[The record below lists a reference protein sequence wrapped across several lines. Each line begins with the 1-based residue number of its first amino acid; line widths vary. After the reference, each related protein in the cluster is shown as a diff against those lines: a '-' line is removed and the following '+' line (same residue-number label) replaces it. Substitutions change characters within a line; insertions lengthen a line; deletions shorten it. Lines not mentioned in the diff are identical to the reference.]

1 MRRIFLIM
9 CVLTLNST
17 FANTFIEITKKHCYD
32 CHNPKKEKGDVDLTL
47 FKSSKDFYLYY
58 DLLKDFYSQ
67 VKSGEMPP
75 EEDSTMTD
83 AERKSL
89 VDYLGNIIHTLENKS
104 SNKTGSTKIRRLT
117 AYEYDNSV
125 KHVTGLDLKLSQAFP
140 SNGGGSEGFQNDS
153 AIMSVSPLLFEKYLT
168 AAEEISMYSQFD
180 LKKGFTFSKSEVQPE
195 SKSATVAKV
204 KNSIQRSLAKFYPAN
219 FSIEKFL
226 PRLMEAANEFNKSGR
241 SASKLKEL
249 PKKYGLHEHIIRR
262 GIIYFSNTA
271 NKTIMERDA
280 LRPWFLLKQEKFDSK
295 KAKEYSQ
302 EFLKVWKDSM
312 ALLKSLEGVKKK
324 NYLIFKNNIENIF
337 NFTDKEVASMI
348 DGKGYKKYRESKMV
362 LDFLEN
368 GLKTQYK
375 REIAL
380 MLIPHIRSL
389 MFSAFRKPP
398 QEKEVLLMTKDFMT
412 TTQQFG
418 LAVAARIFVIRTF
431 TSMQF
436 TYRHEYKTGK
446 TTKVNDYE
454 LANRLSYFLWAS
466 PPDKELMKLAGEK
479 KLSDSKI
486 LEQQVRR
493 MLKDRKSSGLAKYF
507 ASHWLMFDEII
518 GHEGTS
524 TEKFPQFTP
533 ELAKDMWLES
543 AICFEYIVK
552 NDRSVLEIIDAD
564 YTFLNGRLR
573 KHYGLGGG
581 SSKFTKVKLRDKR
594 RGGITGHASVLTLT
608 SAALR
613 TSPILRGN
621 WVNQAL
627 LGTPTPPAPANVEP
641 LPDEEVVDKNL
652 SLKKQL
658 ESHRKNPQCKGCHQ
672 RIDPLGF
679 PLENFDP
686 IGRWRDQYE
695 KAPIDAHGDLS
706 DGKIISGPEGL
717 KKHLLREKENY
728 LKHMSRKLLAYALGR
743 SIEYYDYYMINE
755 MVKSLKENDYRFS
768 SMVIKIVNSYQFQ
781 HKN

>member
-1 MRRIFLIM
+1 MRRIALLL
-9 CVLTLNST
+9 CVLCLNGYG
-17 FANTFIEITKKHCYD
+17 NGFIEITKKHCYE
-32 CHNPKKEKGDVDLTL
+32 CHNPKNEKGDVDLTL
-47 FKSSKDFYLYY
+47 FKSTKDFYLYY

-67 VKSGEMPP
+67 VKSGDMPP
-75 EEDSTMTD
+75 EEDSTMS
-83 AERKSL
+83 ASERKSL
-89 VDYLGNIIHTLENKS
+89 VDYLGSIIHKLENNA
-104 SNKTGSTKIRRLT
+104 SNKTGSTRIRRLT
-117 AYEYDNSV
+117 GYEYDNSV
-125 KHVTGLDLKLSQAFP
+125 KHVTGLDLKLSANFP

-153 AIMSVSPLLFEKYLT
+153 GIMSVSPLLFEKYLT
-168 AAEEISMYSQFD
+168 AAEEISMHSQFD

-195 SKSATVAKV
+195 SKAATEARV
-204 KNSIQRSLAKFYPAN
+204 KKDIQRLLAKFYPRN
-219 FSIEKFL
+219 FSIERFL
-226 PRLMEAANEFNKSGR
+226 PRLMEATNEFNKSGR
-241 SASKLKEL
+241 SAAKLKEL
-249 PKKYGLHEHIIRR
+249 PKKYGLNEHIIRR
-262 GIIYFSNTA
+262 GIIYFSSTA

-280 LRPWFLLKQEKFDSK
+280 LRPWFLLKQEKFDNK
-295 KAKEYSQ
+295 KAKEHSR
-302 EFLKVWKDSM
+302 EFIKVWKESM
-312 ALLKSLEGVKKK
+312 ALLKSLDGVKKK

-337 NFTDKEVASMI
+337 NFTDKEVASMV
-348 DGKGYKKYRESKMV
+348 DQNAFKKYRESKMV

-368 GLKTQYK
+368 GLKTQFK

-380 MLIPHIRSL
+380 MLMPHVRSL

-398 QEKEVLLMTKDFMT
+398 ADKEVILMTKDFMS

-418 LAVAARIFVIRTF
+418 LAIAARIFVIRTF

-436 TYRHEYKTGK
+436 TYRHEHKAGK
-446 TTKVNDYE
+446 PTKINDYE

-479 KLSDSKI
+479 KLSDSKV

-524 TEKFPQFTP
+524 VEKFPQFTP

-552 NDRSVLEIIDAD
+552 NDRSVLEVIDAD

-573 KHYGLGGG
+573 RHYGIGGG
-581 SSKFTKVKLRDKR
+581 SSKFTKVMLRDKK

-641 LPDEEVVDKNL
+641 LPDEEVVNKNL

-658 ESHRKNPQCKGCHQ
+658 ESHRKRSECKGCHSK
-672 RIDPLGF
+672 IDPLGF
-679 PLENFDP
+679 PLENYDP
-686 IGRWRDQYE
+686 IGRWRGKYE
-695 KAPIDAHGDLS
+695 KAPIDATGETNE
-706 DGKIISGPEGL
+706 GKTINGPEGL
-717 KKHLLREKENY
+717 KKYLLKEKDNY

-743 SIEYYDYYMINE
+743 SIEYYDFYMINE

-768 SMVIKIVNSYQFQ
+768 AMVINIVKSYQFQ

>member
-1 MRRIFLIM
+1 MRRIVLLL
-9 CVLTLNST
+9 CVLCTGGYGN
-17 FANTFIEITKKHCYD
+17 NFIEITKKHCYE

-47 FKSSKDFYLYY
+47 FKSTKDFYLYY

-67 VKSGEMPP
+67 VKSGDMPP

-83 AERKSL
+83 SERKSL
-89 VDYLGNIIHTLENKS
+89 VDYLGSIIHKLENNA
-104 SNKTGSTKIRRLT
+104 SNKTGSTRIRRLT
-117 AYEYDNSV
+117 GYEYDNSV
-125 KHVTGLDLKLSQAFP
+125 KHVTGLDLKLSENFP

-168 AAEEISMYSQFD
+168 AAEEISTYSHFD
-180 LKKGFTFSKSEVQPE
+180 LKKGFSFSKKESQPE
-195 SKSATVAKV
+195 PKAVSETKVRKS
-204 KNSIQRSLAKFYPAN
+204 IERLLAKFYPRN
-219 FSIEKFL
+219 FSFEQYL
-226 PRLMEAANEFNKSGR
+226 PKLMEATNEFNLSGR
-241 SASKLKEL
+241 SVSKLKEL

-280 LRPWFLLKQEKFDSK
+280 LRSWFLLKQDKYDRK
-295 KAKEYSQ
+295 KAKELSRKFVQ
-302 EFLKVWKDSM
+302 EWKDSM

-324 NYLIFKNNIENIF
+324 NYLIFKNNIDSLF
-337 NFTDKEVASMI
+337 NFTDKEVASMV
-348 DGKGYKKYRESKMV
+348 DEKTFKKFRESKMI

-380 MLIPHIRSL
+380 MLIPHIRSF

-398 QEKEVLLMTKDFMT
+398 EEKEVLLMTKDLMET
-412 TTQQFG
+412 TKEFG
-418 LAVAARIFVIRTF
+418 LAIAARIFVIRTF
-431 TSMQF
+431 ASMKF
-436 TYRHEYKTGK
+436 TYRHEHKAGK
-446 TTKVNDYE
+446 PTKINDYE

-466 PPDKELMKLAGEK
+466 PPDKELLKLAGEK
-479 KLSDSKI
+479 KLSKKSV
-486 LEQQVRR
+486 LEQQVKR
-493 MLKDRKSSGLAKYF
+493 MLKDRQSSGLAKYF

-524 TEKFPQFTP
+524 IEKFPQFTP

-573 KHYGLGGG
+573 KHYGLGAG
-581 SSKFTKVKLRDKR
+581 SSKFTKVMLRDKR

-641 LPDEEVVDKNL
+641 LPDEEVVNKNL

-658 ESHRKNPQCKGCHQ
+658 ESHRKRPQCKGCHQ

-679 PLENFDP
+679 PLENYDP
-686 IGRWRDQYE
+686 IGRWRDKYE
-695 KAPIDAHGDLS
+695 KAPIDSHGDIAE
-706 DGKIISGPEGL
+706 GKTIAGPEGL

-728 LKHMSRKLLAYALGR
+728 LRHMSRKLLAYALGR

-755 MVKSLKENDYRFS
+755 MVKSLKENDYKFS